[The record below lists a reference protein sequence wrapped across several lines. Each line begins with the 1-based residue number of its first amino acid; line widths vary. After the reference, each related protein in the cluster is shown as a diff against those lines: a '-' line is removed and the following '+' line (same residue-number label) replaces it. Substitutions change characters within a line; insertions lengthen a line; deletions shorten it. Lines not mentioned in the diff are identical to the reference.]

1 MTSSHNATNVERLA
15 TTIPIVTTMDATC
28 CLFSVMSVKT
38 GSTAVAAIL
47 AKTNFH
53 LPAEEQRVRRAGREN
68 GTMIFNKSRNNP
80 LWSKVNAVSEE
91 TVT

>member
-47 AKTNFH
+47 AKTNFIY
-53 LPAEEQRVRRAGREN
+53 PQKNNVSAVPEERMAR
-68 GTMIFNKSRNNP
+68 
-80 LWSKVNAVSEE
+80 
-91 TVT
+91 